1 MSGEQREARPIII
14 SQEKGN
20 MTGCS
25 NRQHRTET
33 AHPQQQQRCRLCIP
47 SIFLFFL
54 SKTIENFFFFFF
66 LQVEK
71 LPLGGTQSS
80 M

>member
-14 SQEKGN
+14 SQEKEN

-33 AHPQQQQRCRLCIP
+33 AHPQQQQQQRCRLCISHP
-47 SIFLFFL
+47 FSFFV
-54 SKTIENFFFFFF
+54 ENN
-66 LQVEK
+66 
-71 LPLGGTQSS
+71 
-80 M
+80 